1 MSESLED
8 LAKELAPDLELIRPI
23 GRGSVAHVYLA
34 REPGLK
40 RLVAVK
46 VLRRELA
53 SDEVARK
60 RFERE
65 AQAAA
70 RINHPHITDIY
81 RIGHLADGVPYIV
94 MEYIDGRTIAD
105 AVRARGA
112 LSVDEVKGLL
122 ADLASALAAAH
133 EHLVVH
139 RDVRPSNIM
148 RESANGRTVLMD
160 FGIAGLL
167 ESGSE
172 TITRLTAQGV
182 RLGDLRYMSPEQMR
196 GETVTPQT
204 DIYSIGVVGFELLTG
219 ESPFGN
225 APGVQAMA
233 AQLRGERRSLSELR
247 PDLDRRLADLIDRC
261 LAAAPEQRPNARD
274 LLKALATGPA
284 DRVEPV
290 EEEVARGPVGAF
302 IAELKRRRVYTVSVG
317 YLLATVAILEAAN
330 NMLFDPGI
338 LPQGLYRVIAIIA
351 TIGFPIAVVL
361 AWVFDIHGGR
371 ISRTAALPGSEA
383 RDMDRPVRRV
393 LPWAALGVTFVVS
406 ILLGAWLLSRH

>member
-1 MSESLED
+1 LSESLAG
-8 LAKELAPDLELIRPI
+8 LAQELAPDLELIRAI
-23 GRGSVAHVYLA
+23 GRGAVAFVYLA

-70 RINHPHITDIY
+70 RINHPNITDIY
-81 RIGHLADGVPYIV
+81 RIGHLRDGVPYIV
-94 MEYIDGRTIAD
+94 MEYVDGRTIAD
-105 AVRARGA
+105 AIRARGA
-112 LSVDEVKGLL
+112 LSVVEVKGLL
-122 ADLASALAAAH
+122 ADLAGALAAAH
-133 EHLVVH
+133 EHGVVH

-160 FGIAGLL
+160 FGVAGLL

-196 GETVTPQT
+196 GETVTTQT

-233 AQLRGERRSLSELR
+233 AQLRGERRVLAELR
-247 PDLDRRLADLIDRC
+247 PDLERGLVELIDRC
-261 LAAAPEQRPNARD
+261 LGAVPEQRPNARD
-274 LLKALATGPA
+274 LLTALTVRRPA
-284 DRVEPV
+284 SEPAA
-290 EEEVARGPVGAF
+290 EEPPRGPIGAF
-302 IAELKRRRVYTVSVG
+302 VAELKRRKVYSVGVG
-317 YLLATVAILEAAN
+317 YLLATVAVLEAAN
-330 NMLFDPGI
+330 NMLFGPGI
-338 LPQGLYRVIAIIA
+338 LPQSMYRVVAIIA
-351 TIGFPIAVVL
+351 TIGFPVAVVL
-361 AWVFDIHGGR
+361 AWVFDIRGGR
-371 ISRTAALPGSEA
+371 ISRTTALPGAETSEL
-383 RDMDRPVRRV
+383 DRPVRRV
-393 LPWAALGVTFVVS
+393 LPWAALGVTLVLA
-406 ILLGAWLLSRH
+406 ILLGAWLLSR

>member
-1 MSESLED
+1 MSET
-8 LAKELAPDLELIRPI
+8 LAELAQELAPDLELIRAV
-23 GRGSVAHVYLA
+23 GRGAVAHVYLA

-46 VLRRELA
+46 VLRHELA

-70 RINHPHITDIY
+70 RINHPNITDIY
-81 RIGHLADGVPYIV
+81 RIGHLRDGVPYIV

-112 LSVDEVKGLL
+112 MSVVEVKGLL
-122 ADLASALAAAH
+122 ADLAGALSAAH
-133 EHLVVH
+133 AHGVVH

-148 RESANGRTVLMD
+148 RESLNGRTVLMD

-196 GETVTPQT
+196 GETITPQA
-204 DIYSIGVVGFELLTG
+204 DVYSVGVVGFELLTG

-233 AQLRGERRSLSELR
+233 AQLRGERRLLSELR
-247 PDLDRRLADLIDRC
+247 PDLDRRLVDLIDRC
-261 LAAAPEQRPNARD
+261 LAAVPEQRPNARD
-274 LLKALATGPA
+274 LLTALKTRPGAP
-284 DRVEPV
+284 EPV
-290 EEEVARGPVGAF
+290 EEEVPKGPIGAF
-302 IAELKRRRVYTVSVG
+302 VAELKRRRVYTVGVG

-330 NMLFDPGI
+330 NMLFGPGI
-338 LPQGLYRVIAIIA
+338 LSMKVYRVVAVIAA
-351 TIGFPIAVVL
+351 IGFPITIVL

-371 ISRTAALPGSEA
+371 ISRTAALPGSETG
-383 RDMDRPVRRV
+383 DMDRPVRRV
-393 LPWAALGVTFVVS
+393 LPWAALGITFVLS

>member
-1 MSESLED
+1 MSETLTE
-8 LAKELAPDLELIRPI
+8 LAQELAPDLELIRAI
-23 GRGSVAHVYLA
+23 GRGAVAFVYLA

-46 VLRRELA
+46 VLRHELA

-70 RINHPHITDIY
+70 RINHPNITDIY
-81 RIGHLADGVPYIV
+81 RIGHLRDGVPYIV

-112 LSVDEVKGLL
+112 MSVVEVKGLL
-122 ADLASALAAAH
+122 ADLAGALSAAH
-133 EHLVVH
+133 GHGVVH

-148 RESANGRTVLMD
+148 RESLNGRTVLMD

-196 GETVTPQT
+196 GETITPQT
-204 DIYSIGVVGFELLTG
+204 DIYAVGVVGFELLTG

-233 AQLRGERRSLSELR
+233 AQLRGERRLLSDLR
-247 PDLDRRLADLIDRC
+247 PDLDRGLVELIDRC
-261 LAAAPEQRPNARD
+261 LAPVPEQRPNARD
-274 LLKALATGPA
+274 LLTELTTRPA
-284 DRVEPV
+284 APEPV
-290 EEEVARGPVGAF
+290 EEEVPKGPIGAF
-302 IAELKRRRVYTVSVG
+302 IAELKRRKVYTVGVG
-317 YLLATVAILEAAN
+317 YLLATFAGLEAAN
-330 NMLFDPGI
+330 NMLFGPGI
-338 LPQGLYRVIAIIA
+338 LPMGMYKVVAVIAA
-351 TIGFPIAVVL
+351 TGFPVVVVL

-371 ISRTAALPGSEA
+371 ISRTAALPGSET
-383 RDMDRPVRRV
+383 RDMDRPIRRIM
-393 LPWAALGVTFVVS
+393 PWVALGITFVLS